1 MMAVCAQQ
9 DWANTD
15 SVMVAVRELCRTSEA
30 LQETFAVV
38 HRYEDEMR
46 SLQESVARLNAS
58 NQELRAQIET
68 KDRDLFVAQGERD
81 VLRLLMTSSLSGCLP
96 EPSAPCP
103 KKEQAA
109 TLHAGFGDTGT
120 GEYSP

>member
-1 MMAVCAQQ
+1 VMAAC
-9 DWANTD
+9 DWAGND
-15 SVMVAVRELCRTSEA
+15 AAMVAVRELCRTSET
-30 LQETFAVV
+30 LQEAFATV
-38 HRYEDEMR
+38 HRCEDEVR
-46 SLQESVARLNAS
+46 RLQESVARLNAS

-68 KDRDLFVAQGERD
+68 KDQDLFVAQGERD

-96 EPSAPCP
+96 EPCP

-109 TLHAGFGDTGT
+109 TLHAGVGDQGG